1 MITTTVA
8 APLVTTD
15 ELAAYPGGP
24 FDALS
29 VEIAAATVRGACN
42 WHIAPAV
49 EVEYVID
56 QSHRSNVIMVD
67 ALRLGTVVEVIDNAT
82 ENTVVPMR
90 VSPAGAIVLPHQ
102 VEGVAAVTVR
112 ATVGIA
118 TCPVELRSVVA
129 ELARSHQ
136 ASKSRPP
143 DVRSRTVGGVS
154 YTWVTPDTKLVADP
168 LARFSHILRRYTV

>member
-82 ENTVVPMR
+82 EKTVVPMR
-90 VSPAGAIVLPHQ
+90 VSPVEIKVILSSGIYVLTC
-102 VEGVAAVTVR
+102 VLKILVTS
-112 ATVGIA
+112 AN
-118 TCPVELRSVVA
+118 
-129 ELARSHQ
+129 
-136 ASKSRPP
+136 
-143 DVRSRTVGGVS
+143 
-154 YTWVTPDTKLVADP
+154 
-168 LARFSHILRRYTV
+168 